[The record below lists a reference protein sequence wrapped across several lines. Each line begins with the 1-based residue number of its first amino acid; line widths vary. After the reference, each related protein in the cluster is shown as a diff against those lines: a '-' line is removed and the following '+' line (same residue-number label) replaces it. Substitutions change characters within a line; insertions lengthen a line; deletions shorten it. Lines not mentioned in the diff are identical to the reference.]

1 MSDKISHSIDV
12 TDDREPEELTMR
24 EMQENDL
31 VEYRINTMSLTEVCE
46 AATNWLALTLLRK
59 SDEEI
64 AEMHKDFFDREIH

>member
-1 MSDKISHSIDV
+1 MSDKISHNIDV
-12 TDDREPEELTMR
+12 TDEREPDNLTMR

-31 VEYRINTMSLTEVCE
+31 VEYRINTMSLSEVCE

-64 AEMHKDFFDREIH
+64 AEMHKEFFNRELH